1 MLSTI
6 LLINVN
12 SSLNSYYYASI
23 ILSISAILLTI
34 FNSYVL
40 PFLKRPRMEL
50 SWENNDEC
58 LREVLPLQDGES
70 RNLWVRLVVTN
81 KKKKLFLTK
90 ASGCYLKLEKIVGPK
105 GEIPFF
111 NPILLPWVS
120 FGDTK
125 HDLAIGEK
133 NLVDL
138 LVKCE
143 YMNLLITPSGNLK
156 IQNVIIPG
164 TRPNAIS
171 ISLVKKLGEY
181 LSAGEYSFE
190 VSLYGDNFTPKHYN
204 IKVVSGKSWNEISFK
219 RL

>member
-1 MLSTI
+1 
-6 LLINVN
+6 
-12 SSLNSYYYASI
+12 
-23 ILSISAILLTI
+23 
-34 FNSYVL
+34 
-40 PFLKRPRMEL
+40 MEL

-90 ASGCYLKLEKIVGPK
+90 ASGCYLKLEKIVGRK

-143 YMNLLITPSGNLK
+143 YMNLPITPSENLK
-156 IQNVIIPG
+156 IQNAIIPG
-164 TRPNAIS
+164 TRPNDIS
-171 ISLVKKLGEY
+171 ISLVKKSGEY
-181 LSAGEYSFE
+181 LSAGEYFFD
-190 VSLYGDNFTPKHYN
+190 VSLYGDNFIPIHHN
-204 IKVVSGKSWNEISFK
+204 IKVVSGESWNEISFE
-219 RL
+219 RS